1 MRVVGTRIP
10 TVGEDRKFYSTAD
23 STATAG
29 QTVFAVNYDEGK
41 VAVWLN
47 GIRLVQGQ
55 DFTYTASGVG
65 SQITLSSG
73 IVANDYV
80 EVVGYQ
86 GIYSGNALV
95 EDRFVVGTSSTG
107 SGGSYTN
114 STTVFPVASNTGDLV
129 CVYRNGIKLVHTT
142 DFTVDASA
150 STVTLQSASNTAD
163 EITVHVIGILQ
174 HSNFVSVT
182 GGTFTGTVA
191 HTGTLDVSGGTLT
204 TSTAQKTAIVD
215 GGKGNLTKS
224 DVGLSNVTNDAQVPA
239 SGGTFSGDVTV
250 NVSSTSDALRVT
262 QTGTGNALVVEDSTN
277 PDSTPFVVNSAGE
290 MTAHSNVNFNT
301 KADNQYSFST
311 FWNKSR
317 GTADTPTIVQNG
329 DTLGNLY
336 FKGYDGT
343 NYTLSAGIIAQV
355 DGTPGTND
363 MPGRLVFS
371 TTADGASSPTERM
384 RIDSSGRV
392 TMPYQPAFQ
401 VAMSAAGYR
410 PSTNADIEF
419 SIIKLNNGNH
429 YNNSTYRFT
438 APIAGIYFFNYN
450 ILWRANSN
458 PSYAETTLAV
468 NGSKPNSNS
477 RGTNYQQDPD
487 TSAHDTM
494 SASYIVSLIAGDYV
508 SVRNV
513 YIGGN
518 SDYYGNNGLSTFC
531 GYLLA

>member
-1 MRVVGTRIP
+1 MRVVGARIP
-10 TVGEDRKFYSTAD
+10 TTGEDRKIYSTVD
-23 STATAG
+23 STATTG

-142 DFTVDASA
+142 DFTVQPTA

-174 HSNFVSVT
+174 HSNFVPTS

-191 HTGTLDVSGGTLT
+191 HTGTLNVSGGTLT

-239 SGGTFSGDVTV
+239 SGGTFSGNVAYTGNIQVDDIVEKTSAHGVEIDGVTLKDGGGTFTGNVTHNGNFQTLSHSGTAYGYIGKGDQLVSPGANANDVGIRYQNNLYISEGVAKRLSVESGGNVTV
-250 NVSSTSDALRVT
+250 NTGNVVIGTAGKGITFSSNNTPT
-262 QTGTGNALVVEDSTN
+262 QANGTGSHNTLDDYEEGTW
-277 PDSTPFVVNSAGE
+277 TPTLLPTSG
-290 MTAHSNVNFNT
+290 
-301 KADNQYSFST
+301 SFST
-311 FWNKSR
+311 TFTNGTPKGWYTKIGRVVISHFAFKLSSFSV
-317 GTADTPTIVQNG
+317 GTAAG
-329 DTLGNLY
+329 TLSIGGFPFHFTSDYGSWQQPATQGMKLAYLTNSASGNLY
-336 FKGYDGT
+336 PSD
-343 NYTLSAGIIAQV
+343 SIIFYFL
-355 DGTPGTND
+355 GG
-363 MPGRLVFS
+363 S
-371 TTADGASSPTERM
+371 TTAY
-384 RIDSSGRV
+384 GR
-392 TMPYQPAFQ
+392 
-401 VAMSAAGYR
+401 
-410 PSTNADIEF
+410 
-419 SIIKLNNGNH
+419 
-429 YNNSTYRFT
+429 
-438 APIAGIYFFNYN
+438 
-450 ILWRANSN
+450 W
-458 PSYAETTLAV
+458 
-468 NGSKPNSNS
+468 
-477 RGTNYQQDPD
+477 
-487 TSAHDTM
+487 
-494 SASYIVSLIAGDYV
+494 
-508 SVRNV
+508 
-513 YIGGN
+513 GN
-518 SDYYGNNGLSTFC
+518 SDNQIAPSELTNST
-531 GYLLA
+531 GISGSAIYITN